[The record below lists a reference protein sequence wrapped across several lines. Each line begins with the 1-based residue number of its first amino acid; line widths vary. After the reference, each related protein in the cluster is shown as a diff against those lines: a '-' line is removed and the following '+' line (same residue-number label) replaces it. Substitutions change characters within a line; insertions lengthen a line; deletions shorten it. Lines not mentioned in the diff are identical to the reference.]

1 MIYPIFTLINSIKKG
16 NMLFFVRLFKE
27 KYYLCICI
35 LKVVLVEKGKILQMV
50 I

>member
-1 MIYPIFTLINSIKKG
+1 
-16 NMLFFVRLFKE
+16 MLFFVHFFKE

-35 LKVVLVEKGKILQMV
+35 FKAVLEEKGKILQMV

>member
-16 NMLFFVRLFKE
+16 NMLFFVHFFKE

-35 LKVVLVEKGKILQMV
+35 FKAVLVEKGKILQMV

>member
-1 MIYPIFTLINSIKKG
+1 
-16 NMLFFVRLFKE
+16 MLFFVHFFKE

-35 LKVVLVEKGKILQMV
+35 LKVILAEKGKIQQMV